1 MIGGGGRFITLLDG
15 TVPNATTTNDQQT
28 TKMNTTKSKAYSS
41 ASNAKRAAKA
51 AGHAPEAVNIT
62 NDADGY
68 YWELLKPAKPAKEKS
83 IARQKANKAA
93 AADAIEFAT
102 KHAAQKAAKSAEAP
116 KTEIKSPV
124 IDASNPENFVL
135 ADGRTEEEIIA
146 KGDIGYS
153 CRNGG
158 DPILII
164 RKSATKNPVQVVWD
178 IFDELKKRADA
189 AGEKL
194 SRKDSIAH
202 AVSCGIAFYTAR
214 TQYQSWKTA
223 NKF

>member
-15 TVPNATTTNDQQT
+15 TVPTATTTNDKT
-28 TKMNTTKSKAYSS
+28 TKNMKSKAYSS
-41 ASNAKRAAKA
+41 ASNAKRAAKT
-51 AGHAPEAVNIT
+51 AGFTLEQVNIT

-68 YWELLKPAKPAKEKS
+68 YFEEIKAKPAKKEAKP
-83 IARQKANKAA
+83 KAPKADKKPTAKQVEA
-93 AADAIEFAT
+93 ALVDQGD
-102 KHAAQKAAKSAEAP
+102 KAP

-124 IDASNPENFVL
+124 LDDSNPDNLVL
-135 ADGRTEEEIIA
+135 ADGRTEEEIIS

-178 IFDELKKRADA
+178 IFDELKQIADEK
-189 AGEKL
+189 GEKL
-194 SRKDSIAH
+194 SRKDSIAY
-202 AVSCGIAFYTAR
+202 AVRCGIAFYTAR
-214 TQYQSWKTA
+214 TQFQSWKTA